1 MANGGNA
8 GLLGRLAVHKKL
20 ITMEQLLAATSEQG
34 RFGNEN
40 KRLGEILIAMGF
52 LSSAQLDE
60 LLTLQRS
67 FLSELSSHDDGGAT
81 TPNSSPAANP
91 APSSSGLFAAPT
103 GAAPSPAAA
112 PRPSPPPSPTTD
124 PRAISLEPSTPTPP
138 TPAPP
143 AAAPFATP
151 TTPPAAFGTPTTPP
165 AAFATPATP
174 PLAAA
179 PPSPATSLPTATSP
193 AFGSP
198 APATPP
204 ATPPPTQAP
213 PQAPPPAQAAPAGP
227 AAESSRPT
235 LLELSAPA
243 GETQQLDGALTGAA
257 RMGASDMHFHPGL
270 PMKVRTHGRLHD
282 FGNDPLATAFIESV
296 LLPALNPAQRRLL
309 DEEGQVDFAHTI
321 EGTGRFRGNVYRGST
336 GLNGV
341 FRFIPGFIPSLSQL
355 GLPSDL
361 SRVTTFHQGLV
372 LVTGPAGCGKSTT
385 LASLVNIINEE
396 RNDHVLTIEDPVEY
410 LHTSKRCLVNQREV
424 KRHTGSFARAL
435 RAALREDP
443 DVIVIGE
450 LRDLETISLAITAA
464 ETGHLVLGTLHTGSA
479 IRTINRLV
487 GAFPPEEQPQIRTM
501 ISESLRAVISQRL
514 VARADGQGR
523 VPALE
528 ILTANRA
535 VSNVIREGRTFQLRS
550 ALQTGRSQGQLLLDV
565 ALGELVKAGTVTKEE
580 ALRQAE
586 DPRLIG

>member
-1 MANGGNA
+1 M
-8 GLLGRLAVHKKL
+8 
-20 ITMEQLLAATSEQG
+20 
-34 RFGNEN
+34 
-40 KRLGEILIAMGF
+40 
-52 LSSAQLDE
+52 
-60 LLTLQRS
+60 
-67 FLSELSSHDDGGAT
+67 
-81 TPNSSPAANP
+81 
-91 APSSSGLFAAPT
+91 
-103 GAAPSPAAA
+103 
-112 PRPSPPPSPTTD
+112 
-124 PRAISLEPSTPTPP
+124 
-138 TPAPP
+138 
-143 AAAPFATP
+143 
-151 TTPPAAFGTPTTPP
+151 
-165 AAFATPATP
+165 
-174 PLAAA
+174 
-179 PPSPATSLPTATSP
+179 
-193 AFGSP
+193 
-198 APATPP
+198 
-204 ATPPPTQAP
+204 TPPPVT
-213 PQAPPPAQAAPAGP
+213 PPAQAPAPP
-227 AAESSRPT
+227 QHPPT
-235 LLELSAPA
+235 SAPA
-243 GETQQLDGALTGAA
+243 APAEPSAPSLGEVSATAGECPQLDGALSGAA

-282 FGNDPLATAFIESV
+282 FGQDRLENSFIEG
-296 LLPALNPAQRRLL
+296 LLYAALNPAQRRLL
-309 DEEGQVDFAHTI
+309 DDAGQVDFAHSI
-321 EGTGRFRGNVYRGST
+321 DGIGRFRGNIYRGST

-424 KRHTGSFARAL
+424 KRHTQSFARAL

-514 VARADGQGR
+514 VERTDGQGR

-528 ILTANRA
+528 ILTVNKA

-550 ALQTGRSQGQLLLDV
+550 ALQTGRTQGQLLLDV
-565 ALGELVKAGTVTKEE
+565 ALGELVKSGTVTREE
-580 ALRQAE
+580 ALRHAE
-586 DPRLIG
+586 DPRLVG